1 MAFTGQQPVL
11 KTDEQLGA
19 FTGYIRR
26 PTPANTGMTAQI
38 FGENGNDADTILA
51 LSLTK
56 YQEAEVF
63 VNIYL
68 IKDSA
73 GQIMKKDGAYPL
85 ISSFLGYVKR
95 SMPKKEGMIA
105 QFFAP
110 NGIYADEV
118 SKLSRSDYLD
128 CLVFVD
134 VRGNLAI
141 NNQNVIQQ
149 QNIQEID
156 TNYINKMTKNEKQ
169 EFDKRE
175 KAFKKMN
182 DLLQFSEFLQRK
194 DVLTNLGSEESF
206 QAWLEGQKVC
216 SHYEENE
223 PCKNVAVVMES
234 DFLPR
239 PFNYLPV
246 CEHHFDNLQN
256 YDHFDENRKYYEMKH
271 HLLLKQWALQILS
284 EKFSH
289 NGKGEPDPKK
299 VIEWAAG
306 KNLSRYLPV
315 KYNAV
320 F

>member
-1 MAFTGQQPVL
+1 MAFTGQQPAL

-26 PTPANTGMTAQI
+26 PTPSNTGMTAQI

-63 VNIYL
+63 VNVYL
-68 IKDSA
+68 IKDSV
-73 GQIMKKDGAYPL
+73 GQIMKANGAYPL
-85 ISSFLGYVKR
+85 ISSFMGYVKR

-118 SKLSRSDYLD
+118 AKLNKSDYLD

-134 VRGNLAI
+134 VRGNLSI
-141 NNQNVIQQ
+141 GNQNAIQQ
-149 QNIQEID
+149 ENIQDID
-156 TNYINKMTKNEKQ
+156 NNYINRVTRNEKI
-169 EFDKRE
+169 EIDKRE
-175 KAFKKMN
+175 KSFKKMN
-182 DLLQFSEFLQRK
+182 EALQFGEFLQRRE
-194 DVLTNLGSEESF
+194 VLTALGSEDDF
-206 QAWLEGQKVC
+206 KAWLEKQIIC
-216 SHYEENE
+216 SHYEDGD
-223 PCKNVAVVMES
+223 PCKNRAEVMES
-234 DFLPR
+234 DFLPT

-246 CEHHFDNLQN
+246 CEHDFASLQ
-256 YDHFDENRKYYEMKH
+256 DSAQFEENRRYYEMKH
-271 HLLLKQWALQILS
+271 HLLLKQWALQVLS
-284 EKFSH
+284 EKFSADS
-289 NGKGEPDPKK
+289 KGEPDPKM
-299 VIEWAAG
+299 VIEWASG

-315 KYNAV
+315 KYNAI

>member
-26 PTPANTGMTAQI
+26 PTPSNTGMTAQI

-73 GQIMKKDGAYPL
+73 GQIMKKDGSYPL

-110 NGIYADEV
+110 NGAYADEV

-141 NNQNVIQQ
+141 NNQNAIQE

-169 EFDKRE
+169 EFEKRE
-175 KAFKKMN
+175 KSFKKMN

-194 DVLTNLGSEESF
+194 DVLTNLGTEENF
-206 QAWLEGQKVC
+206 QTWLEGQKLC
-216 SHYEENE
+216 SHYEDNE
-223 PCKNVAVVMES
+223 PCKNQAVVMES

-246 CEHHFDNLQN
+246 CEHHFDDLQN
-256 YDHFDENRKYYEMKH
+256 YEHFDENRKYYEMKH